1 MKLPLGETSMKKQ
14 LIMFVCMAAFAATA
28 IGGISG
34 GASPRS
40 NSSQLLL
47 VGPVDA
53 LLARENA
60 IVVLG
65 QKIQVSAGSSFV
77 AGDLVAVYGRFENA
91 RLSVS
96 RIERSGPYVAGATAV
111 LLTGVVQK
119 LHTSVGRAVVSGVS
133 VDLTSLVS
141 TDGSQVAPALGSI
154 VQIAG
159 IQPVKGGVVLVD
171 GINGGAAEGI
181 SGGASKGISGG
192 ASKGISGGAS
202 QGISGGAAQGIS
214 GGAAQG
220 ISGGALKGISGGAS
234 KGISGGA
241 SKGIS
246 GGASLGISGGA
257 AQGISGGAAQ
267 GISGGAAEGISGG
280 ASKGISGGAS
290 KGISGGASLGISG
303 GAAQGISGGAA
314 QGISG
319 GASL

>member
-1 MKLPLGETSMKKQ
+1 MKLPLGEKSMKKQ
-14 LIMFVCMAAFAATA
+14 LIIFVCMASFAGMA

-34 GASPRS
+34 GAAPRS
-40 NSSQLLL
+40 SSSQLLV
-47 VGPVDA
+47 VGPVEA
-53 LLARENA
+53 LLPRENA

-65 QKIQVSAGSSFV
+65 QKIRISAGSSIG
-77 AGDLVAVYGRFENA
+77 AGELVAVYGTIENA
-91 RLSVS
+91 RLAVS
-96 RIERSGPYVAGATAV
+96 SIERSGAYVPGATEV

-119 LHTSVGRAVVSGVS
+119 LHVSVGRAVVSGVS

-141 TDGSQVAPALGSI
+141 PDGSQVVPAVGSI

-159 IQPVKGGVVLVD
+159 IQPVRGGLMLVD
-171 GINGGAAEGI
+171 GISGGAAEGISGGASKGISGGASQGISGGAAQGISGGAAEGI

-220 ISGGALKGISGGAS
+220 ISGGA
-234 KGISGGA
+234 
-241 SKGIS
+241 
-246 GGASLGISGGA
+246 
-257 AQGISGGAAQ
+257 
-267 GISGGAAEGISGG
+267 AEGISGG

-290 KGISGGASLGISG
+290 KGISGGASKGISGGASQGISG

-319 GASL
+319 GAAL